1 MSTPTVDL
9 VGERTPTEMY
19 TSTVDLVGERTMTV
33 DHLKPLDH

>member
-19 TSTVDLVGERTMTV
+19 TSTVVLVGERTITV
-33 DHLKPLDH
+33 EHRNPLDH

>member
-9 VGERTPTEMY
+9 VGERTPTEMSK
-19 TSTVDLVGERTMTV
+19 STVDLVGEKTMTV